1 MVFLLLNLVI
11 FKFNISYFDNLM
23 FVLIVL
29 LESYQTYS
37 KLAFLILNSIGF

>member
-1 MVFLLLNLVI
+1 MVFLLLNSVI
-11 FKFNISYFDNLM
+11 FKFNMSYFDNLM

-37 KLAFLILNSIGF
+37 KLAFLTLNSIGF